1 MRELVNQ
8 IAQALVDDP
17 QGVRVDE
24 ITSSQTRVL
33 ELKVAKS
40 DVGKIIG
47 RNGRTARALRTIVN
61 AVSSKEKQRTF
72 LEIIE

>member
-1 MRELVNQ
+1 MKELVNV

-17 QGVRVDE
+17 QGVSVSE
-24 ITSSQTRVL
+24 VKSTQTRVL

-47 RNGRTARALRTIVN
+47 RQGRTASALRTIVN
-61 AVSSKEKQRTF
+61 AVSSKLNQRTI